1 MECLPPAGLSPLVHL
16 RPAFE
21 DLSAMP
27 KGLKMKSLGYSL
39 ETATYSE
46 QKPFYLG
53 IVAVCILLAI
63 SLFFRLH
70 DFEKVTGSQNLEASY
85 HVLITLNAL
94 SESDVTHHWY
104 LPTISLGEEKD
115 KHIAWGATIPTRTG
129 DYVYTSFT
137 PYGFLAPYFAL
148 KVSGQNISLES
159 LAFFNFVLGSVI
171 TLLLFTFL
179 FKVLRFNGL
188 NAWSAVS
195 GALMGCVIG
204 IFSREALLSHG
215 VIYWVQSFYQLILLS
230 SLFVLFKYCS
240 VTDIQS
246 RQRYAWALCALA
258 FFGAL
263 TEWTGY
269 FFNFGLFCIL
279 WVNTLRIEGSRW
291 LSKKICIATILAGVI
306 TILHYSLA
314 AGLLPTLKAF
324 ARRFL
329 ARSAGAGS
337 LSDLLHAYVLS
348 YGYFIAAMLIT
359 AAGLIWLKKSQSTSN
374 RALSITLVVLI
385 AASVP
390 LLENLIMLQHATQF
404 SFDRLKF
411 IFPAALLI
419 GLSLLYFRTKGRTVL
434 AGLITLA
441 AIQGCMTYKKD
452 INNYAAWPQIDEQNK
467 QLASLVEQELNVKC
481 AVLSTD
487 MSVRGYAN
495 LLFHRGIYE
504 LRPQPADF
512 RNDPSNCG
520 GVYLEGRDFQVDLPE
535 YTKATITEKDNRV
548 VTFVKDQ
555 GQWRRLDTAPNR
567 KG

>member
-1 MECLPPAGLSPLVHL
+1 
-16 RPAFE
+16 
-21 DLSAMP
+21 
-27 KGLKMKSLGYSL
+27 MKSLGYSL

-94 SESDVTHHWY
+94 NESDVTHHWY

-195 GALMGCVIG
+195 GALMGCAIG

-246 RQRYAWALCALA
+246 RQRYARALCALA

-434 AGLITLA
+434 AGLIALA

-452 INNYAAWPQIDEQNK
+452 INTYAAWPQIDEQNK
-467 QLASLVEQELNVKC
+467 QLVSLVEQELDVKC

-520 GVYLEGRDFQVDLPE
+520 GVFLEGRDFQVDLPE
-535 YTKATITEKDNRV
+535 YTKATIIEKDNRV

-555 GQWRRLDTAPNR
+555 GQWRRLER
-567 KG
+567 LQRQKG